1 MNVLN
6 TKRELTQKTILTFWI
21 PLAATWLMMSVEG
34 PYLSALIARSAEPK
48 FNLAAYGIAFSLA
61 LIIEAPVIMMMSA
74 STALVKDYQSFKQL
88 RKFNYILS
96 LSLTA
101 TMIVFILPPIFYFV
115 TEDLIGLPRE
125 VSYLTHLAV
134 MILIPWPGAIGY
146 RRFYQG
152 ILIRNNLTR
161 LVAYGTIIRLV
172 SMSITAF
179 ILFKFTDVPGVV
191 VGASALS
198 TAVICEA
205 FASKL
210 MVKKF
215 LVRLKSQIADPK
227 SELSIKEI
235 VKFYYP
241 LALTS
246 LLTLGI
252 QPFVTFFIGQ
262 SRMPLESFA
271 VMPVVTSFVFIFRG
285 LGLSY
290 QEVVV
295 ALIGD
300 NMSGFLQLKRFAGK
314 LALILASVLM
324 LIAFTP
330 LAEIWFKDVSG
341 LSESLTE
348 FAKLPL
354 MIMSFF
360 PALTVLISF
369 QRAVLVKGNDTKQ
382 ITYGTAIEF
391 VGIILVVAI
400 CIKFFSLVGA
410 VAATIAFFI
419 GRMAACGYLLPPTIS
434 SLKKVNQ

>member
-1 MNVLN
+1 MVVLN
-6 TKRELTQKTILTFWI
+6 TKRELTQKTILAFWI

-34 PYLSALIARSAEPK
+34 PYLSALIARLAEPK

-74 STALVKDYQSFKQL
+74 STALVKDYQSFDQL

-96 LSLTA
+96 ASLTA
-101 TMIVFILPPIFYFV
+101 AMIVFILPPIFYFV
-115 TEDLIGLPRE
+115 TDNLIGLPRE

-161 LVAYGTIIRLV
+161 LVAYGTIIRLI
-172 SMSITAF
+172 SMTITAF
-179 ILFKFTDVPGVV
+179 IFFKFTNVPGVV

-205 FASKL
+205 IASKL
-210 MVKKF
+210 MVRKLLAK
-215 LVRLKSQIADPK
+215 LKSRRNEAQ
-227 SELSIKEI
+227 SELTIKEI
-235 VKFYYP
+235 ITFYYP

-262 SRMPLESFA
+262 SRMAIESFA
-271 VMPVVTSFVFIFRG
+271 VMPVVTSFVFIFRA

-300 NMSGFLQLKRFAGK
+300 NMAGFDQLKKFAIK
-314 LALILASVLM
+314 LAMFVAGTLM
-324 LIAFTP
+324 LIAFSP
-330 LAEIWFKDVSG
+330 LAQIWFRDVAG
-341 LSESLTE
+341 LSESLAE
-348 FAKLPL
+348 FAILPL

-360 PALTVLISF
+360 PAFTVLISF
-369 QRAVLVKGNDTKQ
+369 QRAVLVKAKATKQ

-391 VGIILVVAI
+391 IGIIIVVAV

-410 VAATIAFFI
+410 VAATISFVI
-419 GRMAACGYLLPPTIS
+419 GRIAACSYLTPPSIRA
-434 SLKKVNQ
+434 LKIRD

>member
-1 MNVLN
+1 LD
-6 TKRELTQKTILTFWI
+6 TKNELTQKTILAFWI
-21 PLAATWLMMSVEG
+21 PLAATWLMMSLEG
-34 PYLSALIARSAEPK
+34 PYLSALIARLAEPK

-88 RKFNYILS
+88 RKFNYVLS
-96 LSLTA
+96 LSLTVL
-101 TMIVFILPPIFYFV
+101 MIVFILPSIFYFV

-161 LVAYGTIIRLV
+161 LVAYGTVIRLV

-179 ILFKFTDVPGVV
+179 ILYKFTDVPGVV

-205 FASKL
+205 IASKL
-210 MVKKF
+210 MVRNF
-215 LVRLKSQIADPK
+215 LVKLKLQENEAQG
-227 SELSIKEI
+227 ELTIKKI
-235 VKFYYP
+235 INFYYP

-246 LLTLGI
+246 LLILGI

-271 VMPVVTSFVFIFRG
+271 VMPVVTSFVFIFRA
-285 LGLSY
+285 LGLSF
-290 QEVVV
+290 QEVVI

-300 NMSGFLQLKRFAGK
+300 NREGYYQLKSFAIK
-314 LALILASVLM
+314 LAVFVAGTLM
-324 LIAFTP
+324 LVAFTP
-330 LAEIWFKDVSG
+330 LAEIWFRDVSG
-341 LSESLTE
+341 LSESLTD

-360 PALTVLISF
+360 PAFTVLISF
-369 QRAVLVKGNDTKQ
+369 QRSVLVKANVTKQ

-391 VGIILVVAI
+391 VGIIIVVAI
-400 CIKFFSLVGA
+400 CIKYFALVGA
-410 VAATIAFFI
+410 VAATIAFVI
-419 GRMAACGYLLPPTIS
+419 GRMAACAYLIPPSIRA
-434 SLKKVNQ
+434 LKIKN

>member
-1 MNVLN
+1 MN
-6 TKRELTQKTILTFWI
+6 TKRDLTQKTILAFWI
-21 PLAATWLMMSVEG
+21 PLAATWLMMSIEG
-34 PYLSALIARSAEPK
+34 PYLSALIARLAEPK

-74 STALVKDYQSFKQL
+74 STALVKDYHSFLQL

-96 LSLTA
+96 ASLTA
-101 TMIVFILPPIFYFV
+101 AMILLSLPEIFYFV
-115 TEDLIGLPRE
+115 AEDLIGLPHK
-125 VSYLTHLAV
+125 VYYLTHLAII
-134 MILIPWPGAIGY
+134 ILIPWPGAIGY

-172 SMSITAF
+172 SMSIMAF
-179 ILFKFTDVPGVV
+179 LLYKFTNVPGVV

-210 MVKKF
+210 MVRK
-215 LVRLKSQIADPK
+215 LLARLKSRITDTQ
-227 SELSIKEI
+227 SELTIKEI
-235 VKFYYP
+235 IKFYYP

-300 NMSGFLQLKRFAGK
+300 DMSGFDQLKKFGINLASILAG
-314 LALILASVLM
+314 ALI

-330 LAEIWFKDVSG
+330 LAEIWFRDVSG
-341 LSESLTE
+341 LSSSLTE

-360 PALTVLISF
+360 PAFTVLISF
-369 QRAVLVKGNDTKQ
+369 QRAVLVKANETKQ

-391 VGIILVVAI
+391 IGIIIVVAI
-400 CIKFFSLVGA
+400 CIKYFSLVGA
-410 VAATIAFFI
+410 VAATIAFVI
-419 GRMAACGYLLPPTIS
+419 GRMAACGYLLPPVIS
-434 SLKKVNQ
+434 SLKK

>member
-1 MNVLN
+1 LDVLT
-6 TKRELTQKTILTFWI
+6 TKRELTQKDIFSFWI

-34 PYLSALIARSAEPK
+34 PYLSALIARLAEPK

-74 STALVKDYQSFKQL
+74 STALVKDYHSFKQL
-88 RKFNYILS
+88 RKFNYTLS

-101 TMIVFILPPIFYFV
+101 AMIVFILPPIFYFV

-152 ILIRNNLTR
+152 ILIRNNLTS
-161 LVAYGTIIRLV
+161 LVAYGTFIRLT
-172 SMSITAF
+172 SMSLTAF
-179 ILFKFTDVPGVV
+179 ILFMFTDVPGVV

-205 FASKL
+205 IASKL

-215 LVRLKSQIADPK
+215 LLKLKAQASDFHHA
-227 SELSIKEI
+227 LTMKEI
-235 VKFYYP
+235 IRFYYP

-246 LLTLGI
+246 ILTLGI

-262 SRMPLESFA
+262 SRMAIESFA

-300 NMSGFLQLKRFAGK
+300 NMGNFNPLKRFALK
-314 LALILASVLM
+314 LASFVAGILM
-324 LIAFTP
+324 IIAFSP
-330 LAEIWFKDVSG
+330 LAEIWFRDVSG
-341 LSESLTE
+341 LSESLTD

-360 PALTVLISF
+360 PAFTVLISF
-369 QRAVLVKGNDTKQ
+369 QRAILVKANDTKQ

-391 VGIILVVAI
+391 VGIILVVAV

-410 VAATIAFFI
+410 VAATIAFVI
-419 GRMAACGYLLPPTIS
+419 GRIAACSYLTPPSIRA
-434 SLKKVNQ
+434 LKIKD

>member
-1 MNVLN
+1 M
-6 TKRELTQKTILTFWI
+6 
-21 PLAATWLMMSVEG
+21 AATWLMMSVEG

-115 TEDLIGLPRE
+115 TENLIGLPRE

-161 LVAYGTIIRLV
+161 LVAYGTIIRLI

-410 VAATIAFFI
+410 VAATIAFVI

>member
-1 MNVLN
+1 MN
-6 TKRELTQKTILTFWI
+6 TKRDLTQKTILAFWI
-21 PLAATWLMMSVEG
+21 PLAATWLMMSIEG
-34 PYLSALIARSAEPK
+34 PYLSALIARLAEPK

-74 STALVKDYQSFKQL
+74 STALVKDYHSFLQL

-96 LSLTA
+96 ASLTA
-101 TMIVFILPPIFYFV
+101 AMILLSLPEIFYFV
-115 TEDLIGLPRE
+115 AEDLIGLPHK
-125 VSYLTHLAV
+125 VSYLTHLAII
-134 MILIPWPGAIGY
+134 ILIPWPGAIGY

-172 SMSITAF
+172 SMSIMAF
-179 ILFKFTDVPGVV
+179 LLYKFTNVPGVV

-210 MVKKF
+210 MVRK
-215 LVRLKSQIADPK
+215 LLARLKSRITDTQ
-227 SELSIKEI
+227 SELTIKEI
-235 VKFYYP
+235 IRFYYP

-300 NMSGFLQLKRFAGK
+300 DMSGFDQLKKFGINLASILAG
-314 LALILASVLM
+314 ALI

-330 LAEIWFKDVSG
+330 LAEIWFRDVSG
-341 LSESLTE
+341 LSSSLTE

-360 PALTVLISF
+360 PAFTVLISF
-369 QRAVLVKGNDTKQ
+369 QRAVLVKANETKQ

-391 VGIILVVAI
+391 IGIIIVVAI
-400 CIKFFSLVGA
+400 CIKYFSLVGA
-410 VAATIAFFI
+410 VAATIAFVI
-419 GRMAACGYLLPPTIS
+419 GRMAACGYLLPPVIS
-434 SLKKVNQ
+434 SLKK

>member
-1 MNVLN
+1 MN
-6 TKRELTQKTILTFWI
+6 TKRDLTQKTILAFWI
-21 PLAATWLMMSVEG
+21 PLAATWLMMSIEG
-34 PYLSALIARSAEPK
+34 PYLSALIARLAEPK

-74 STALVKDYQSFKQL
+74 STALVKDYHSFLQL

-96 LSLTA
+96 ASLTA
-101 TMIVFILPPIFYFV
+101 AMILLSLPEIFYFV
-115 TEDLIGLPRE
+115 AEDLIGLPHK
-125 VSYLTHLAV
+125 VSYLTHLAII
-134 MILIPWPGAIGY
+134 ILIPWPGAIGY

-172 SMSITAF
+172 SMSIMAF
-179 ILFKFTDVPGVV
+179 LLYKFTNVPGVV

-210 MVKKF
+210 MVRK
-215 LVRLKSQIADPK
+215 LLARLKSRITDTQ
-227 SELSIKEI
+227 SELTIKEI
-235 VKFYYP
+235 IKFYYP

-300 NMSGFLQLKRFAGK
+300 DMSGFDQLKKFGINLASILAG
-314 LALILASVLM
+314 ALI

-330 LAEIWFKDVSG
+330 LAEIWFRDVSG
-341 LSESLTE
+341 LSASLTE

-360 PALTVLISF
+360 PAFTVLISF
-369 QRAVLVKGNDTKQ
+369 QRAVLVKANETKQ

-391 VGIILVVAI
+391 IGIIIVVAI
-400 CIKFFSLVGA
+400 CIKYFSLVGA
-410 VAATIAFFI
+410 VAATIAFVI
-419 GRMAACGYLLPPTIS
+419 GRMAACGYLLPPVIS
-434 SLKKVNQ
+434 SLKK

>member
-1 MNVLN
+1 MN
-6 TKRELTQKTILTFWI
+6 TKRDLTQKTILAFWI
-21 PLAATWLMMSVEG
+21 PLAATWLMMSIEG
-34 PYLSALIARSAEPK
+34 PYLSALIARLAEPK

-74 STALVKDYQSFKQL
+74 STALVKDYHSFLQL

-96 LSLTA
+96 ASLTA
-101 TMIVFILPPIFYFV
+101 AMILLSLPAIFYFV
-115 TEDLIGLPRE
+115 AEDLIGLPHK
-125 VSYLTHLAV
+125 VSYLTHLAII
-134 MILIPWPGAIGY
+134 ILIPWPGAIGY

-172 SMSITAF
+172 SMSIMAF
-179 ILFKFTDVPGVV
+179 LLYKFTNVPGVV

-210 MVKKF
+210 MVRK
-215 LVRLKSQIADPK
+215 LLARLKSRITDTQ
-227 SELSIKEI
+227 SELTIKEI
-235 VKFYYP
+235 IKFYYP

-285 LGLSY
+285 LGLSF

-300 NMSGFLQLKRFAGK
+300 DMSGFDQLKKFGINLASILAG
-314 LALILASVLM
+314 ALI

-330 LAEIWFKDVSG
+330 LAEIWFRDVSG
-341 LSESLTE
+341 LSASLTE

-360 PALTVLISF
+360 PAFTVLISF
-369 QRAVLVKGNDTKQ
+369 QRAVLVKANETKQ

-391 VGIILVVAI
+391 IGIIIVVAI
-400 CIKFFSLVGA
+400 CIKYFSLVGA
-410 VAATIAFFI
+410 VAATIAFVI
-419 GRMAACGYLLPPTIS
+419 GRIAACGYLLPPVIS
-434 SLKKVNQ
+434 SLKK